1 MSENAIESIN
11 AAIESAIPVLHGMGV
26 RAVDAEPGSA
36 ATTVP
41 IEGNGNHFGA
51 MYAGV
56 LFSVAEVLGGVLA
69 ASTFDPSKYYP
80 LVKDVQIAFRRPATT
95 DVRAE
100 ARLDDEIVR
109 RATADAEANGK
120 AEFVLEAVV
129 TDAHGV
135 TVATTRG
142 VYQLRALRAPGD
154 GHSRT

>member
-1 MSENAIESIN
+1 MIESIN
-11 AAIESAIPVLHGMGV
+11 AAIEATIPALHRMGV
-26 RAVDAEPGSA
+26 RAVDAQPGMA
-36 ATTVP
+36 ASTVP

-69 ASTFDPSKYYP
+69 ASTFDSSKYFP
-80 LVKDVQIAFRRPATT
+80 LVKDLQIAFRRPATT

-100 ARLDDEIVR
+100 VRLDDDTVR
-109 RATADAEANGK
+109 QATADAAANGK

-129 TDAHGV
+129 TDTQGV

-142 VYQLRALRAPGD
+142 IYQLRALRAL
-154 GHSRT
+154 